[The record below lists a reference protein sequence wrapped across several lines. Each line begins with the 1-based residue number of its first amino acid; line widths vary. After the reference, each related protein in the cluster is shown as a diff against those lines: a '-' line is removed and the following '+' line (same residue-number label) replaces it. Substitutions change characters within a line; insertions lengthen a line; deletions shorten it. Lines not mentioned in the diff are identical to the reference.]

1 MKNSV
6 FVKQVGHDNVE
17 VEDKIRRAELN
28 LDTQSL
34 EVIDK
39 TKTL

>member
-6 FVKQVGHDNVE
+6 FVKQVEPDNVE
-17 VEDKIRRAELN
+17 VEDRIRRAELD
-28 LDTQSL
+28 LPTQSV